1 MASGRS
7 AKIMAMTPDEAAAEI
22 ARPIGSIGARFMFD
36 PGTYAAAA
44 EHGYS
49 GLDFYFAGRCGVLG
63 DAHADVATAALG
75 FFERDTVAT
84 LWNQGIAVE
93 GAAQASQRFGAACG
107 EWGRT
112 HFGADIDYAE
122 LCELADRVIAAAPI
136 AGVSLFAGWRQV
148 EPPSDDKGGA
158 AHRLN
163 LLREFRGG
171 VHLIAVISAG
181 VLPFEAVLAKGG
193 PANAQLFGYSEPY
206 PDVSHLA
213 AVLDEVEET
222 TNLLAGAPLAVLDDG
237 ERQRFVDLVAAT
249 RAGLT

>member
-1 MASGRS
+1 M
-7 AKIMAMTPDEAAAEI
+7 IMAMTPDEAAAEI

-63 DAHADVATAALG
+63 DAHPDVATAALG
-75 FFERDTVAT
+75 FFERQTVTT
-84 LWNQGIAVE
+84 LWSQGIAVE
-93 GAAQASQRFGAACG
+93 GATRASERFAAACG

-112 HFGADIDYAE
+112 HFGADIDYSE
-122 LCELADRVIAAAPI
+122 LSGLAARVIDAAPI
-136 AGVSLFAGWRQV
+136 AGVSLFAGWREV
-148 EPPSDDKGGA
+148 EPPSDPKGGA

-171 VHLIAVISAG
+171 VHLMAVISAG
-181 VLPFEAVLAKGG
+181 IMPFEAVLAKGG

-206 PDVSHLA
+206 PDVSYLTGPLA
-213 AVLDEVEET
+213 EVEET
-222 TNLLAGAPLAVLDDG
+222 TDLLAGAPLAALDDD
-237 ERQRFVDLVAAT
+237 ERRRFVELVAAT
-249 RAGLT
+249 RAGLI